1 MNTKFYTSSLI
12 VWMLVIGLYSCSSN
26 KKYYYQDI
34 SKATKENMIFQEN
47 YYKEAKG
54 RFLRNNN
61 QILLVFNGEAFADSK
76 VTINN
81 KDTLLL
87 KKSNSTKC
95 LGMKLY
101 VIDKS
106 NKKVKLM
113 STKKKSIVIPV
124 KKEYNYVEINGSF
137 NNKWAITYSEF
148 FPLIKCE

>member
-54 RFLRNNN
+54 SFLRNNN

-81 KDTLLL
+81 KDTLLF